1 MTKSIFFLK
10 VWVVG
15 CEEAARGRQ
24 LLSARGLPAEQS
36 RAASRS
42 HIFAATAD
50 WQREHNLSGR
60 GRLVG
65 TSQEWR
71 ARAIM

>member
-1 MTKSIFFLK
+1 MTKSIFSLK

-42 HIFAATAD
+42 RIFLRRPQIGSASIISVGAAGR
-50 WQREHNLSGR
+50 WEHLKSGVREL
-60 GRLVG
+60 
-65 TSQEWR
+65 
-71 ARAIM
+71 